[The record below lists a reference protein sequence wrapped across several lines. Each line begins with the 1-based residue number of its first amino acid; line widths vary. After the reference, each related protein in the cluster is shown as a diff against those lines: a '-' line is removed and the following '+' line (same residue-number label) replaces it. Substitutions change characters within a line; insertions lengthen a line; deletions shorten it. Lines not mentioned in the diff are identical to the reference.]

1 MKNSKILSLT
11 TLSTCLLLFISN
23 SISAEQS
30 LKAQD
35 IEKLMPDYISQ
46 GTVEDKGKGV
56 RITGQTAS
64 NQNISKYMRSLD
76 TKVGHPSLISITR
89 ENNISVF
96 ILEIKEIK

>member
-11 TLSTCLLLFISN
+11 TCLLLFISN

-35 IEKLMPDYISQ
+35 IKKSMPDYISQ
-46 GTVEDKGKGV
+46 GTVEDKGEGV

-76 TKVGHPSLISITR
+76 TNVGNPSLISITR